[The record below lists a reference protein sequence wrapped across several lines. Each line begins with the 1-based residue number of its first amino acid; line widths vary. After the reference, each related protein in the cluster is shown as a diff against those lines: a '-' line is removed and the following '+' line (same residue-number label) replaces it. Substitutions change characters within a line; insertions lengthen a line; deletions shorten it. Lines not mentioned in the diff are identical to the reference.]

1 MCPALKGYNN
11 GNDEYQIEYKCM
23 AQLKDKKTKKKKEIK
38 DEYQVSLVELPPVKP
53 RLSRRQSP
61 AALVSDERT

>member
-1 MCPALKGYNN
+1 MG
-11 GNDEYQIEYKCM
+11 GR
-23 AQLKDKKTKKKKEIK
+23 KEIK
-38 DEYQVSLVELPPVKP
+38 DEYRVSLMELPPVKP

>member
-1 MCPALKGYNN
+1 MCSVFKTYSN
-11 GNDEYQIEYKCM
+11 GKS
-23 AQLKDKKTKKKKEIK
+23 KKELK
-38 DEYQVSLVELPPVKP
+38 DEYRVSLMELPPVKP